1 MKNILALF
9 FLISLGTY
17 AQKIRPFVGVSG
29 YIDTDFDKSFFGDLK
44 IGAEYKLAYYLKPE
58 IDINYMFGTLEELT
72 KRDDTGL
79 VLSVYAKKV
88 SAVNYSFCP
97 KIILGNKN
105 GDGSGYLQIL
115 PRYTYSSIQASGHRV
130 SRNSTNLSKPI
141 EEKEKTYDIQHSFGI
156 GLGHVIDFS
165 DDNSQSLAINIYFNN
180 IDLGNA
186 LNMLKQDRR
195 FKTQDVIGF
204 GLNYYFVF
212 KKRSTGKFVRE

>member
-1 MKNILALF
+1 MKNILGFF

-17 AQKIRPFVGVSG
+17 AQKIRPFVGVSA
-29 YIDTDFDKSFFGDLK
+29 YIDTDFSKSFFGDLK

-58 IDINYMFGTLEELT
+58 IEINYMFGTLEELT
-72 KRDDTGL
+72 DRDDTGL
-79 VLSVYAKKV
+79 VLSEYSKKV
-88 SAVNYSFCP
+88 AAINYSFCP

-115 PRYTYSSIQASGHRV
+115 PKYTYSSIQASGHRV
-130 SRNSTNLSKPI
+130 SRNPTNLSKPL
-141 EEKEKTYDIQHSFGI
+141 EVKEKISDKQHSFGI
-156 GLGHVIDFS
+156 GLGYVIDIS
-165 DDNSQSLAINIYFNN
+165 DDNSHSLALNIYFNN

-186 LNMLKQDRR
+186 LNMLKQDTR

-212 KKRSTGKFVRE
+212 KKRSI

>member
-1 MKNILALF
+1 MKNILGLF

-17 AQKIRPFVGVSG
+17 AQKIRPFVGVSA
-29 YIDTDFDKSFFGDLK
+29 YIDTDFSKSFFGDFK
-44 IGAEYKLAYYLKPE
+44 MGTEYKLAYYLKPE
-58 IDINYMFGTLEELT
+58 IEINYMFGTLEELT
-72 KRDDTGL
+72 DRDDTGL
-79 VLSVYAKKV
+79 VLSEYSKKV
-88 SAVNYSFCP
+88 SAINYSFSP

-115 PRYTYSSIQASGHRV
+115 PKYTYSSIQASGHRV
-130 SRNSTNLSKPI
+130 SRNPTNLSKPL
-141 EEKEKTYDIQHSFGI
+141 EEKEEISDNQHSFGI
-156 GLGHVIDFS
+156 GLGYVIDIS
-165 DDNSQSLAINIYFNN
+165 ADNSHSLALNLYFNN

-212 KKRSTGKFVRE
+212 KKRSI